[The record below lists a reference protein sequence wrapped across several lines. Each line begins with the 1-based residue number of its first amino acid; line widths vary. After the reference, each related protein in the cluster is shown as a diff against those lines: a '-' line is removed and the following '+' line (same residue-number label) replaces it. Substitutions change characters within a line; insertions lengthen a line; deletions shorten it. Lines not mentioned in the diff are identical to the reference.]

1 MAVLCAMV
9 HGLSQGPQFGLS
21 CSQGP
26 SAVGLRRQ
34 PLLPRL
40 RTLGQDL
47 LQGQHVPFVLLRLGQ
62 ELPKYIPGGKK
73 VKKQKKQTQ
82 TEISRLKVR
91 AGGIK
96 ERTTKHRAQA

>member
-26 SAVGLRRQ
+26 SAVGLRCQ
-34 PLLPRL
+34 PLLRRV

-47 LQGQHVPFVLLRLGQ
+47 LQGQHVPLFLLRLGQ
-62 ELPKYIPGGKK
+62 ELPENIPR
-73 VKKQKKQTQ
+73 
-82 TEISRLKVR
+82 E
-91 AGGIK
+91 K
-96 ERTTKHRAQA
+96 EVEDKNPDRD